1 MPSRRSTILIVV
13 NYLRTQGLTVLIIV
27 VYLAAMAVVFLHN
40 PRGQES
46 RFFVQLHSFYVVFV
60 ALMVAVPAI
69 HADRKSRRI
78 LAVLSKGIHRWEYLG
93 GLLCGCGL
101 VSAIFCSLV
110 GGISMIMTLSLRAGY
125 SYATAGL
132 GGLMLMVFTCALM
145 TSAIGL
151 FFATF
156 LHPLLATF
164 AASATIALPLVLR
177 QAGWNASGG
186 VFPVFQLAES
196 ITKFQF
202 GDPASPGA
210 IATTTSTAA
219 AMTIL
224 FWIASTVIFA
234 RRDVTVAPE

>member
-1 MPSRRSTILIVV
+1 MRAIVLV
-13 NYLRTQGLTVLIIV
+13 GINYLRTQVLTVLIIV
-27 VYLAAMAVVFLHN
+27 VYLAGMAVVFLHN
-40 PRGQES
+40 PRGQEV
-46 RFFVQLHSFYVVFV
+46 RFFVQLHSLYVIFV

-69 HADRKSRRI
+69 HADRRSRRI

-125 SYATAGL
+125 GYATAGL
-132 GGLMLMVFTCALM
+132 AGLMLMVFTCALM
-145 TSAIGL
+145 ASAIGL

-164 AASATIALPLVLR
+164 AASATIALPLLLR
-177 QAGWNASGG
+177 QAGWNGA
-186 VFPVFQLAES
+186 VFPAFQLAES
-196 ITKFQF
+196 IAKFQF

-210 IATTTSTAA
+210 IATTTFTAA
-219 AMTIL
+219 AITIL
-224 FWIASTVIFA
+224 FWIAGALIFA

>member
-1 MPSRRSTILIVV
+1 MTSMRSIILIGV
-13 NYLRTQGLTVLIIV
+13 NYLRTQVLTVLIIV

-46 RFFVQLHSFYVVFV
+46 RFFVQLHSLYVIFV

-69 HADRKSRRI
+69 HADRRSRRI

-101 VSAIFCSLV
+101 VSAIFCGLV
-110 GGISMIMTLSLRAGY
+110 GGISWMLSLRGE
-125 SYATAGL
+125 YATGGL
-132 GGLMLMVFTCALM
+132 AGLMLMVFTCALM
-145 TSAIGL
+145 ASAIGL

-177 QAGWNASGG
+177 QAGWNGAGA
-186 VFPVFQLAES
+186 VFPAFQLAES

-224 FWIASTVIFA
+224 FWIAGAVIFA

>member
-1 MPSRRSTILIVV
+1 MNDMRAIGLIGV

-27 VYLAAMAVVFLHN
+27 VYLAGMAVVFLHN
-40 PRGQES
+40 QRGPEA

-93 GLLCGCGL
+93 GILCGCGL
-101 VSAIFCSLV
+101 VSAVFCVLV
-110 GGISMIMTLSLRAGY
+110 GGISLMLSLRGG
-125 SYATAGL
+125 YATTGL
-132 GGLMLMVFTCALM
+132 AGLMLMVFACALM

-156 LHPLLATF
+156 LHPLLASS
-164 AASATIALPLVLR
+164 AAAATIALPLILS
-177 QAGWNASGG
+177 QAGWHAYGA
-186 VFPVFQLAES
+186 VFPASQLALS
-196 ITKFQF
+196 LAKFQF
-202 GDPASPGA
+202 GEAASMGL
-210 IATTTSTAA
+210 IATTTSMAA

-224 FWIASTVIFA
+224 FWIGSAVIFA